1 MAENYSDEGIAT
13 RLGRGDEE
21 SWAHVVDVVLPK
33 VREALRRRCGG
44 GAPWCEGEAAVS
56 SACRTIYRRLKEGPG
71 FTGLASWN
79 DLEGL
84 LVTIARNKFVTMLR
98 KSAREA
104 EAMLSP
110 RVVDVEGR
118 AALDPIAP
126 LLTAEVVAAM
136 SALLD
141 DLRSPWEQFVFRGK
155 LDGLQESEIA
165 ARWAEEHGGARTR
178 YMVRETWRQIRDR
191 IRRQHADLI
200 EDFESAGPVGK

>member
-1 MAENYSDEGIAT
+1 MNEDFSDEGIAS

-21 SWAHVVDVVLPK
+21 SWAYVVDVVLPK

-56 SACRTIYRRLKEGPG
+56 SACRTIYRRLKEEPG
-71 FTGLASWN
+71 LTSLASWN

-84 LVTIARNKFVTMLR
+84 LVTIARNKFVSMLR

-104 EAMLSP
+104 EALAFP
-110 RVVDVEGR
+110 RSLAIEGQSGH
-118 AALDPIAP
+118 DPIAP
-126 LLTAEVVAAM
+126 LVTNEVIAAV
-136 SALLD
+136 SRLLD

-165 ARWAEEHGGARTR
+165 ERWAEDHAGAKTR

-191 IRRQHADLI
+191 LRHRHADVI
-200 EDFESAGPVGK
+200 